1 MENKNID
8 VSIVIPVYGSENV
21 LEELT
26 SKIKLAATKD
36 QILFGNYEIIFV
48 CDNSPDHSWDVIN
61 QIALNNSNVL
71 GLLLRINAGQHN
83 AIMAGLAVASG
94 HIIVTMD
101 DDMQHSPF
109 EINLL
114 LSGFIDDVDVVY
126 GKFKNR
132 KHAYWKILGSRLNN
146 FVAGYLIKKPKEL
159 YLSPFRA
166 MRRSIALDIIKY
178 TGPYVYVDGLILS
191 VTRRIASV
199 DVNHYGRYAGGSG
212 YSFGKSL
219 SLWLKMATNFSIAP
233 LRLTSL
239 LGIFFS
245 GLGFLS
251 AILFI
256 IQKFTL
262 NLMPNGWSSI
272 MVAILIIGG
281 VQLLAL
287 GMIGEYLG
295 RVLLTINQKPQYVV
309 SESINLHKVDIVG
322 KSGVSH

>member
-1 MENKNID
+1 MENKNINL
-8 VSIVIPVYGSENV
+8 SIVIPAYGSENV

-26 SKIKLAATKD
+26 SQIKAAAAKD
-36 QILFGNYEIIFV
+36 KKLFGNYEIIFV
-48 CDNSPDHSWDVIN
+48 CDDSPDHSWDVIN
-61 QIALNNSNVL
+61 KIALSNVNVL

-83 AIMAGLAVASG
+83 ALMAGLAAASG
-94 HIIVTMD
+94 NIVVTMD
-101 DDMQHSPF
+101 DDIQHSPF

-114 LSGFIDDVDVVY
+114 LSGFVDDVDVVY

-132 KHAYWKILGSRLNN
+132 KHAYWKIIGSKLNN
-146 FVAGYLIKKPKEL
+146 LVAGYLIKKPKEL

-166 MRRSIALDIIKY
+166 MKRSIVLDIIRY
-178 TGPYVYVDGLILS
+178 TGPYVYIDGLILS
-191 VTRRIASV
+191 VTRKIASV

-212 YSFGKSL
+212 YSFSKSL

-245 GLGFLS
+245 GLGFLF

-295 RVLLTINQKPQYVV
+295 RVLLTINQKPQYVIAD
-309 SESINLHKVDIVG
+309 SINVDNVDDVCKFG
-322 KSGVSH
+322 LSR

>member
-1 MENKNID
+1 MENKNVDI
-8 VSIVIPVYGSENV
+8 SIVIPVYGSENV

-26 SKIKLAATKD
+26 SQIKLAAAKD

-61 QIALNNSNVL
+61 QIALNNANVL

-83 AIMAGLAVASG
+83 AIMAGLTVASG
-94 HIIVTMD
+94 RIIVTMD
-101 DDMQHSPF
+101 DDIQHSPF

-114 LSGFIDDVDVVY
+114 LSGLIDDVDVIY

-166 MRRSIALDIIKY
+166 MRRSIVLEIIKY
-178 TGPYVYVDGLILS
+178 TGPYVYIDGLILS

-245 GLGFLS
+245 VIGFLF

-309 SESINLHKVDIVG
+309 ADSINLHNIDNVS